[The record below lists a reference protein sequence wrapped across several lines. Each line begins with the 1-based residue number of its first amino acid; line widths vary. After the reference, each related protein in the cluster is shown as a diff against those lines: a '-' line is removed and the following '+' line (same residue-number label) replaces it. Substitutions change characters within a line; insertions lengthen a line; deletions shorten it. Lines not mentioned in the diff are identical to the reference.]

1 MDPVAPIF
9 SFFPMIIILFLVII
23 SLLIAGICLWYKS
36 SEKNSE
42 ELASSESSITL
53 EFESKKSSQAS
64 LSGNEICDVVQTE
77 NFAI

>member
-1 MDPVAPIF
+1 
-9 SFFPMIIILFLVII
+9 MIIILFLVII

-36 SEKNSE
+36 SEKNSEE

-64 LSGNEICDVVQTE
+64 LSGNEICDVVQTD